1 MIQSSMKTSMRPIEQ
16 QTILVTGATDGLGK
30 AVALELA
37 RRGACVLVHGRNIGR
52 IEDTLTLLR
61 SETGNEQARGY
72 LADFSSLSAVANL
85 AAQVIAQTPRL
96 DALVSNAGIGTRVPG
111 EGARRVSQDGHELRF
126 AVNYLAGYLLTRRLL
141 PLLRASA
148 PARIVQVSSAGQQ
161 AIDFDDV
168 MLTRGYSGTRAYCQ
182 SKLAQIAFTIDLSNE
197 LADSGV
203 TANALH
209 PATYMPTKI
218 VASPI
223 STLEEGVEATLR
235 LVIDPSLDAVSGRYF
250 DGQTERRA
258 DAQAYDAAARQRLR
272 EVSDQ
277 LTDIVTPT
285 R

>member
-1 MIQSSMKTSMRPIEQ
+1 MRAIEQ

-30 AVALELA
+30 GVALELA
-37 RRGACVLVHGRNIGR
+37 RRGATVLVHGRNIAR
-52 IEDTLTLLR
+52 VEDTLSWLR
-61 SETGNEQARGY
+61 RETGSERVRGY
-72 LADFSSLSAVANL
+72 LADFSSLAAVAAL
-85 AAQVIAQTPRL
+85 AEQVVAQTPRL
-96 DALVSNAGIGTRVPG
+96 DVLISNAGIGTRVPG

-148 PARIVQVSSAGQQ
+148 PARIVHVSSAGQQ

-182 SKLAQIAFTIDLSNE
+182 SKLAQIAFTLDLAAD
-197 LADSGV
+197 LAGSGV

-223 STLEEGVEATLR
+223 STLEEGVAATLR
-235 LVIDPSLDAVSGRYF
+235 LAIDPSLEAVSGRYF

-258 DAQAYDAAARQRLR
+258 DEQAYDEGARKRLR
-272 EVSDQ
+272 ELSDQ
-277 LTDIVTPT
+277 LTEGLAG
-285 R
+285 